1 MLTVHL
7 CKQFICSST
16 LCQMLRCAKCS
27 SVPILWCTKCLNV
40 SNIPVYQNLQ
50 LCQIFWC
57 AKCST
62 APNVRVCQIFLCVKY
77 SSVPNFCVC
86 QIFKCAKFSCVP
98 NVQVCQQEQQLH
110 KRRRSIK
117 SPFTCFACLALPGP
131 GQTVLIEWSFEKSS
145 SSERKWN
152 FSEEEKGK
160 SNGVKS
166 LKNWGNLFLKL
177 EMRIL
182 LSEKPRYWSLK

>member
-27 SVPILWCTKCLNV
+27 SVPIIWCAKCLNV

-117 SPFTCFACLALPGP
+117 SPFTCFACLALPC
-131 GQTVLIEWSFEKSS
+131 LAWSWPDSFNRMKLWKEQQQ
-145 SSERKWN
+145 W
-152 FSEEEKGK
+152 EEMKLFRGRKGK
-160 SNGVKS
+160 VELSQKS
-166 LKNWGNLFLKL
+166 
-177 EMRIL
+177 
-182 LSEKPRYWSLK
+182 